1 MQSRVADAL
10 VFVLSEGTPLSAWRD
25 LGMLERE
32 WTLVERLAGAFGR
45 LIVVS
50 DGGAVDAEIAR
61 SLASPCPVE
70 CVCNRGGVE
79 RAAWRAE
86 AARLTAA
93 AARGCASVYARTN
106 QFASGEQALAVA
118 ARLREAGLR
127 VGLAARGGYLWS
139 RFEAAEHGPESRI
152 AAEVASREGEIVRG
166 ADVVIGTSPLMLDEV
181 CWRYG
186 VAAARAVLIPNFV
199 IDDEPPARAGDRAR
213 GTVLYAGQLVARKR
227 VEVLIEAAARVAAPR
242 GPLVRLD
249 VVGEGPEEGALRS
262 LAKRLGA
269 PVRFEPRVSHR
280 ELLARMRRCAVYAQ
294 ASAYEGHPKTVI
306 EAMCTGAPVIVA
318 AAPGLDAPVET
329 GVTGLCVPGDAESF
343 AHAIG
348 ELLRDADWA
357 ESLGSAAAA
366 SVRQRL
372 GLRATVERE
381 IEAARMAMAGDP
393 SARAAPP
400 PVRWDGALLGD
411 EACAEAWT
419 RSLRGFAGRLPPDRR
434 AAFLDALGREVRSL
448 RAARDG
454 STEEA
459 A

>member
-1 MQSRVADAL
+1 MQSRVADAM
-10 VFVLSEGTPLSAWRD
+10 VFVLSERTPLSAWRD
-25 LGMLERE
+25 LGLLERE
-32 WTLVERLAGAFGR
+32 WSLVERLAAAFER

-50 DGGAVDAEIAR
+50 DGGPQDAEIAR
-61 SLASPCPVE
+61 SLPSTCPLE
-70 CVCNRGGVE
+70 CVCNRDGTE

-86 AARLTAA
+86 AARLTTAA
-93 AARGCASVYARTN
+93 ASGCASAYVRTN
-106 QFASGEQALAVA
+106 QFASGEQALAIA
-118 ARLREAGLR
+118 ARLRESGLR
-127 VGLAARGGYLWS
+127 IGLAARGGYLWS

-166 ADVVIGTSPLMLDEV
+166 ADIVIGTSPLMLDEV

-186 VAAARAVLIPNFV
+186 VARERAVLIPNFV
-199 IDDEPPARAGDRAR
+199 IDDEPPAHASEREH

-227 VEVLIEAAARVAAPR
+227 VDVLIEAAARMAAPR

-249 VVGEGPEEGALRS
+249 VVGEGPEEGTLRS

-269 PVRFEPRVSHR
+269 PVRFEPRIPHR
-280 ELLARMRRCAVYAQ
+280 QLLARMRRCAVYAQ

-306 EAMCTGAPVIVA
+306 EAMCAGAPVVVA

-343 AHAIG
+343 AYAIG
-348 ELLRDADWA
+348 ELLRDADWS

-372 GLRATVERE
+372 GLRATFERE
-381 IEAARMAMAGDP
+381 IEAARMAMAGTR
-393 SARAAPP
+393 SATTAPT
-400 PVRWDGALLGD
+400 PVRWDGALLG
-411 EACAEAWT
+411 EPACADAWT
-419 RSLRGFAGRLPPDRR
+419 RSLRGFADRLPPDRR
-434 AAFLDALGREVRSL
+434 AAFLDAIGREVRSL
-448 RAARDG
+448 RTARDR

>member
-32 WTLVERLAGAFGR
+32 WSLVERLAASFGR
-45 LIVVS
+45 VIVVS
-50 DGGAVDAEIAR
+50 DGGAEDEEIAR
-61 SLASPCPVE
+61 SLASPCPLE
-70 CVCNRGGVE
+70 CVCNRDGTE

-86 AARLTAA
+86 AARRAAA
-93 AARGCASVYARTN
+93 AARGCATAYVRTN

-118 ARLREAGLR
+118 ARLREGGVR

-139 RFEAAEHGPESRI
+139 RFEAAEHGPESRV

-186 VAAARAVLIPNFV
+186 VATARAALIPNFV
-199 IDDEPPARAGDRAR
+199 IDDEPPAGASERER

-242 GPLVRLD
+242 GPLSRLD

-262 LAKRLGA
+262 LASRLGA
-269 PVRFEPRVSHR
+269 PVRFGPRVPHR

-306 EAMCTGAPVIVA
+306 EAMCAGAPVVVA

-329 GVTGLCVPGDAESF
+329 GVTGLCVPGDADSF
-343 AHAIG
+343 AYAIG
-348 ELLRDADWA
+348 ELLRDADWS

-366 SVRQRL
+366 SVRRRF
-372 GLRATVERE
+372 GLAATVERE
-381 IEAARMAMAGDP
+381 IEAARRAMAANR
-393 SARAAPP
+393 SASGAPP
-400 PVRWDGALLGD
+400 PVRWEGALLSD
-411 EACAEAWT
+411 ASCAEAWT
-419 RSLRGFAGRLPPDRR
+419 RSLRGFAGRLPPERR
-434 AAFLDALGREVRSL
+434 AAFLNAVGREVRAL
-448 RAARDG
+448 CAARDG
-454 STEEA
+454 ASEEA